1 MSHVHTVADGFTGR
15 TGVARRSETTG
26 LGLIS
31 SVIVAGCEVTHR

>member
-1 MSHVHTVADGFTGR
+1 MYHVHTMADGFTGR

-31 SVIVAGCEVTHR
+31 SVIAAGCGVSQR